1 MCPGMN
7 RYLLPLL
14 LAAALAGCARRS
26 ANSSTSNSATQPAP
40 PAPTV
45 AQRGED
51 SPSSDE
57 DTAQSLAALTARP
70 IYFSLDSATLAPE
83 AHDELERLA
92 QALRQRSRAK
102 VAVSGHTCELGTT
115 EYNLALGQ
123 RRADIVRS
131 YLVRLG
137 VEPERISTVSFGEER
152 PADEHVPDK
161 NRRAELSFRLAEQAH
176 AGEL

>member
-137 VEPERISTVSFGEER
+137 VGPERISTISFGEER

>member
-26 ANSSTSNSATQPAP
+26 ANSSTSSATTQPAT
-40 PAPTV
+40 PAAAV
-45 AQRGED
+45 AQRGEP

-57 DTAQSLAALTARP
+57 DAAQSLAALTARP

-83 AHDELERLA
+83 ARDELERLA
-92 QALRQRSRAK
+92 QALRQRSLAR
-102 VAVSGHTCELGTT
+102 VTVSGHTCELGTT
-115 EYNLALGQ
+115 EYNVALGQ
-123 RRADIVRS
+123 RRADIVRA

-137 VEPERISTVSFGEER
+137 VEPERISVISYGEER
-152 PADEHVPDK
+152 PADERAPDK
-161 NRRAELSFRLAEQAH
+161 NRRAELSFRLAGQAH

>member
-26 ANSSTSNSATQPAP
+26 ANTSSAATQPAT
-40 PAPTV
+40 PASTV
-45 AQRGED
+45 AQRGEA

-57 DTAQSLAALTARP
+57 DTARSLAALTARP
-70 IYFSLDSATLAPE
+70 IYFSLDSATLPPE
-83 AHDELERLA
+83 ARDELERLA
-92 QALRQRSRAK
+92 QALRQRSPAK
-102 VAVSGHTCELGTT
+102 VTVSGHTCELGTT
-115 EYNLALGQ
+115 EYNVALGQ

-137 VEPERISTVSFGEER
+137 VEPERISTISFGEER
-152 PADEHVPDK
+152 PADEHAPDK

-176 AGEL
+176 AGEP